1 MEVTIFGLRLT
12 LKQIAF
18 SIKIGSF
25 HWDVYWYGILIAL
38 GFMLALIYGYK
49 NAKRFNINLDRM
61 LDVVLVTVPVSIL
74 CARTYYVLFD
84 GEPLDG
90 IGDFFGFG
98 DSSGFSGLAIYGAVI
113 GAFLTGA
120 FMCKLRKVKIL
131 DMFDLAALGFLIG
144 QGIGRWG
151 NFVNQE
157 AFGTLTGSSWW
168 GMQSVNTDSKMLQLG
183 LEPGLVHPCFLYE
196 SIWCIAGFFLL
207 HHLSKKRKFSGQVTL
222 MYCAWYGFGRA
233 FIELLRTDSLY
244 LGIFK
249 VSSLLSFLL
258 CITAIALLIIIPKKI
273 AENSKGYSALFAD
286 EDDDTSENDEEL
298 TESNDTELEES
309 DFEETEKEESE
320 AIEITE
326 KEQENG

>member
-1 MEVTIFGLRLT
+1 MEVTIFGLHLT
-12 LKQIAF
+12 LNQIAF
-18 SIKIGSF
+18 SINLGNF

-38 GFMLALIYGYK
+38 GFMLALIYGYR

-61 LDVVLVTVPVSIL
+61 LDVILVTVPVSIL

-84 GEPLDG
+84 GEPLNG

-113 GAFLTGA
+113 GAFATGA
-120 FMCKLRKVKIL
+120 LMCKLRKVNLL

-144 QGIGRWG
+144 QGVGRWG

-168 GMQSVNTDSKMLQLG
+168 GMQSERTDHLMTTLG

-207 HHLSKKRKFSGQVTL
+207 HHLSKKRKFSGQVVL
-222 MYCAWYGFGRA
+222 MYCAWYGFGRG

-244 LGIFK
+244 WGIFR

-258 CITAIALLIIIPKKI
+258 CISAIVLLIIIPKRI
-273 AENSKGYSALFAD
+273 AENSRGYSALFAD
-286 EDDDTSENDEEL
+286 EDDETETFEDESDKAENEPEEIIE
-298 TESNDTELEES
+298 TEIEEEIQNDTT
-309 DFEETEKEESE
+309 DD
-320 AIEITE
+320 E

>member
-1 MEVTIFGLRLT
+1 MEVTIFGLHLT

-18 SIKIGSF
+18 TIKIGSF

-38 GFMLALIYGYK
+38 GFMLALIYGYR
-49 NAKRFNINLDRM
+49 NAKRFNINVDRM
-61 LDVVLVTVPVSIL
+61 LDVILVTVPVSIL
-74 CARTYYVLFD
+74 CARTYYVIFD

-113 GAFLTGA
+113 GAFVTGGI
-120 FMCKLRKVKIL
+120 MCKLRKINLL

-144 QGIGRWG
+144 QGVGRWG

-157 AFGTLTGSSWW
+157 AFGNLTGSTWW
-168 GMQSVNTDSKMLQLG
+168 GMQSVNTDSKMLELG

-207 HHLSKKRKFSGQVTL
+207 HHLSKKRIFSGQVVL
-222 MYCAWYGFGRA
+222 MYCAWYGFGRG

-244 LGIFK
+244 LGFFK

-258 CITAIALLIIIPKKI
+258 CIAATALLIIIPKRIK
-273 AENSKGYSALFAD
+273 ENNRGYSALFAD
-286 EDDDTSENDEEL
+286 EDDIP
-298 TESNDTELEES
+298 
-309 DFEETEKEESE
+309 ETEPEEEKEAEEQNESE
-320 AIEITE
+320 ENFQTEETE